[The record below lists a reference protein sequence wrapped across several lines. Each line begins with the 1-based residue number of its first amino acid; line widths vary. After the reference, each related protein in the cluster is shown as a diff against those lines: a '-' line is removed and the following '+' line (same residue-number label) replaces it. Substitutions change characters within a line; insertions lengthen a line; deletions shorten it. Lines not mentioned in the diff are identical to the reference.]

1 MIRSRDVIPSPLQHA
16 MLATRVLV
24 ALDRYEE
31 AGHAPPALDAAMGS
45 ALQYLGKILQGRN
58 NAKDLRIDADSSYE
72 SALAYGEA
80 MRAVEISAG
89 VSGSAKF
96 LEFVNELQ
104 GIASALRL
112 NEPVNKQSIEE
123 LKQFFK
129 QVRAVAL
136 SSGER
141 QVEKISLLA

>member
-31 AGHAPPALDAAMGS
+31 AGRAPALDAAMGG

-80 MRAVEISAG
+80 MRAVEISTG
-89 VSGSAKF
+89 GSGSAKF
-96 LEFVNELQ
+96 LEFVSELQ

-112 NEPVNKQSIEE
+112 NEPVNKQSVEE

-129 QVRAVAL
+129 QVRSVAL